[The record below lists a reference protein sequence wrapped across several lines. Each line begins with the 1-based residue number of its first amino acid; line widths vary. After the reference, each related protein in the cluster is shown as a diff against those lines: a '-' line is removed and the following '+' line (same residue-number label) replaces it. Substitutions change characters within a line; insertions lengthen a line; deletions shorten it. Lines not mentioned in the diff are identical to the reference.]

1 MLGAL
6 IQILLLFSNLLVTVI
21 IIQFIASL
29 LIIFNVVSMSNQY
42 VSAIVTAL
50 NAILDPILRPIK
62 RLLPDTGMIDFS
74 PIVLIFGIKVLV
86 IILTSLAQSSGGM

>member
-86 IILTSLAQSSGGM
+86 IVLTSFAQPSGGI

>member
-86 IILTSLAQSSGGM
+86 ILLTSFAQSSGSM

>member
-86 IILTSLAQSSGGM
+86 IVLTSFAQSSGGI